1 MTKPTDYNS
10 PAVMAEARRKLA
22 EMYAAEDTAGR
33 TQLGRNIGYKTGKPV
48 NIRRSVRR
56 LFRATLSVGDK
67 RIVTSY
73 FKPYVTD
80 EDPYPWKGN
89 IPPFTLDSS
98 PVERHG
104 KAGVFDPAGFRIM
117 SYVMIVGQTDAMF
130 TLAAYIDA
138 PLTSTDITALFE
150 SYNEEVADSF
160 LHPERFV
167 ENPSRQNVV
176 AIAFSAAG
184 IDALLKLPQF
194 EGLVP
199 PREPES
205 LYDIVL
211 RSTRYRYVD
220 GKLQPQTQP
229 TGRPLPSRP
238 KGRRKK
244 MIQFINRSYGQRNR
258 GGATA

>member
-1 MTKPTDYNS
+1 
-10 PAVMAEARRKLA
+10 
-22 EMYAAEDTAGR
+22 
-33 TQLGRNIGYKTGKPV
+33 
-48 NIRRSVRR
+48 
-56 LFRATLSVGDK
+56 VGDK

-80 EDPYPWKGN
+80 EDPYPWKGE

-104 KAGVFDPAGFRIM
+104 KAGVFDPAGFRMM
-117 SYVMIVGQTDAMF
+117 SYVMIVGQTDSMY

-138 PLTSTDITALFE
+138 PLTSTDIRALFE

-160 LHPERFV
+160 LHPERFI

-184 IDALLKLPQF
+184 IDALLELPQF

-205 LYDIVL
+205 LYNIVL
-211 RSTRYRYVD
+211 RSTRYRFVD
-220 GKLQPQTQP
+220 GKLQSQTQP
-229 TGRPLPSRP
+229 TGRPFPTRSRKP
-238 KGRRKK
+238 GVDRRTE
-244 MIQFINRSYGQRNR
+244 MIQYINRAHAQRVK
-258 GGATA
+258 